1 MVNSEFD
8 RESANSTV
16 NVSVPDA
23 VNEAFDAAFKG
34 QNKSAI
40 VKQPMREAV
49 ERAEGSERCRAASP
63 ASTKHA
69 RRHLCAAQRH
79 SEPPVKAAAGKVVL
93 KLKTPWRDG
102 TTHLV
107 MPPLEFMQRLASLV
121 PRPRLHLIRFHGVL
135 APNAKPRAMVVPQAP
150 ALHAQVAPP
159 AECEANC
166 AHHRPVRLS

>member
-1 MVNSEFD
+1 M
-8 RESANSTV
+8 STI
-16 NVSVPDA
+16 NVSVPDD
-23 VNEAFDAAFKG
+23 VNEAFGAAFKC

-40 VKQPMREAV
+40 VKLPMREAV

-107 MPPLEFMQRLASLV
+107 MPPPEFMQRLASLV
-121 PRPRLHLIRFHGVL
+121 PRPRLHLIRFYGVL
-135 APNAKPRAMVVPQAP
+135 PPTLSLARWWCRKRPR
-150 ALHAQVAPP
+150 
-159 AECEANC
+159 CT
-166 AHHRPVRLS
+166 RR